1 MSLIT
6 FNKHLLAKEKV
17 GKISITGMR
26 IRYYKIIVGIN
37 DHFRFFYQYK
47 LSYTLLPVSKLTCHL
62 TKAFF
67 SIVNYTSWHAMF
79 FPYLY
84 LFPFFICN
92 CNLFFSLLL
101 LVSFSQ
107 LLLFISKQSSILF
120 KYMVLKSYILWLYLE
135 LDRSLRRTST
145 TSVRQ
150 GGAQCFNE
158 VIKELYKWQALNKH
172 SEFAH

>member
-6 FNKHLLAKEKV
+6 FNKHLAKEKV

-84 LFPFFICN
+84 LFPFLICN

-107 LLLFISKQSSILF
+107 LLLFFSKQSSILF
-120 KYMVLKSYILWLYLE
+120 KYMVLKSYIL
-135 LDRSLRRTST
+135 
-145 TSVRQ
+145 
-150 GGAQCFNE
+150 
-158 VIKELYKWQALNKH
+158 
-172 SEFAH
+172 

>member
-6 FNKHLLAKEKV
+6 FNKYLAKEKV

-84 LFPFFICN
+84 LFPFLICN

-107 LLLFISKQSSILF
+107 LLLFFSKQSSILF
-120 KYMVLKSYILWLYLE
+120 KYMVLKSYIL
-135 LDRSLRRTST
+135 
-145 TSVRQ
+145 
-150 GGAQCFNE
+150 
-158 VIKELYKWQALNKH
+158 
-172 SEFAH
+172 